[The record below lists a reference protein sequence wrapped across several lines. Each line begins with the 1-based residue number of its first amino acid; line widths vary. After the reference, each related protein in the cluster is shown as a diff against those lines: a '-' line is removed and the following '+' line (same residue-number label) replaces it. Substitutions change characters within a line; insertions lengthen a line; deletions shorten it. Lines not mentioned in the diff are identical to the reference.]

1 MPCRC
6 LRSARAE
13 TRCTFH
19 VPPPLKR
26 TAFQGELPGGFG
38 FGFVGARV
46 ELWGVVFALE
56 IGGEGGVGVEGAFIP
71 VGAVELAELGAF
83 EGELGTDLS

>member
-1 MPCRC
+1 M
-6 LRSARAE
+6 
-13 TRCTFH
+13 
-19 VPPPLKR
+19 
-26 TAFQGELPGGFG
+26 
-38 FGFVGARV
+38 V